1 MKKRQI
7 SNPKQQRIDF
17 NHQDLEKMI
26 VKKHK
31 SKLAFFYLQAIQ
43 IQFGDYMVEMRNDG
57 FHNFLSVLGLSDG
70 EIDGKQ
76 RWGGER
82 EITCLH
88 ARTDFS
94 RNLHLLKSLAC
105 SHWFLNTSPLQNKE
119 NTREFRGIHQEDN

>member
-7 SNPKQQRIDF
+7 SNPEQERIDF

-31 SKLAFFYLQAIQ
+31 SKLAYFYLQAIQ

-76 RWGGER
+76 EGG
-82 EITCLH
+82 
-88 ARTDFS
+88 
-94 RNLHLLKSLAC
+94 SLAC
-105 SHWFLNTSPLQNKE
+105 THGRIS
-119 NTREFRGIHQEDN
+119 REISTY

>member
-1 MKKRQI
+1 MSFYHNRSSKEPGEEMKKRQI

-43 IQFGDYMVEMRNDG
+43 IQFGDYTAEMRNYG

-76 RWGGER
+76 KWGR
-82 EITCLH
+82 E
-88 ARTDFS
+88 
-94 RNLHLLKSLAC
+94 KSLAC
-105 SHWFLNTSPLQNKE
+105 THGQIS
-119 NTREFRGIHQEDN
+119 REISTY